1 MRNFGAA
8 LTQKQIVD
16 AVTCQGDTAAQ
27 VNSYAQI
34 LPQQNYP
41 DTVWASKGD
50 FIIYDTLRNK
60 YIRIQEKVG
69 GFTGWQPGNYELL
82 ANGAEDTQISNYWKD
97 VITYQSAGVASP
109 EFAYNPTSHDVHYSL
124 IRKQVEPN
132 LLPFYNGVPSLPTV
146 KKLMEADRARA
157 MSIRANLVKDFSV
170 KLAQEGLD
178 AYRQVLSSG
187 LNSGLNSGI
196 NLEQLQVNAEIAAQ
210 EATNTNKNDVYSN
223 TTTDEGNGEEE
234 STILPKVLTMV
245 AFAGIGF
252 GAAWFK
258 RRMKNG

>member
-8 LTQKQIVD
+8 LTQKQIID

-41 DTVWASKGD
+41 ETVAAAQGD
-50 FIIYDTLRNK
+50 FIIYDTAVNK
-60 YIRIQEKVG
+60 YQRIQERVG
-69 GFTGWQPGNYELL
+69 GFTGWQAQSYELL
-82 ANGAEDTQISNYWKD
+82 ANGAQDREITNHWKD
-97 VITYQSAGVASP
+97 VITFQSAGVTSP
-109 EFAYNPTSHDVHYSL
+109 EFAYNPTSRDVHYSL
-124 IRKQVEPN
+124 IRREVEPN
-132 LLPFYNGVPSLPTV
+132 LLPFYSGDPYAPTV

-187 LNSGLNSGI
+187 LKSGMSQ
-196 NLEQLQVNAEIAAQ
+196 EQIQANAENAAQ
-210 EATNTNKNDVYSN
+210 EATNTDKNDVYSN
-223 TTTDEGNGEEE
+223 TTTGEGEGNGEEE

-252 GAAWFK
+252 GAAWL
-258 RRMKNG
+258 RGRMKNG